1 MPLYLE
7 QLETPAALVDLD
19 RMAMNLDRMAAYAAV
34 HGLQLRP
41 HVKTHKAPRIAA
53 EQLRL
58 GAVGLTCATV
68 REAEVMSELTDD
80 LLLAFPVIGTT
91 RLRRLMNL
99 SPRVR
104 LTVMLDSARTA
115 VQLAAAADEVGREV
129 HVLVEQDV
137 GMRRT
142 GVADAAAA
150 VQLAEFVADRA
161 PLKYDGV
168 GFYPGHIRTA
178 IGDQQPQ
185 LATLAR
191 TLGETLEA
199 LGAQGLAPRVVS
211 GGSTPA
217 AWRMHEVAG
226 ITEVR
231 PGTYVYN
238 DRATAAVGACEW
250 DECALTVLATVVSTS
265 VPGQA
270 VIDAGTQ
277 GPRPRAARR
286 LARAG
291 RRSAHDR
298 GLRRAHRPSR
308 GDGDAHERGARGA
321 RPLAHGVAAEGR
333 GPRARRAEPR
343 VHRRA
348 PERSDLRRAER
359 RDRGDEV
366 ARDRAGA
373 GGAGGGAGVVRSTA
387 DCDCRSEPRCG
398 LRAAGPTSASR
409 SGALARP
416 ESRPAASR

>member
-7 QLETPAALVDLD
+7 QLETPAPVVDLD
-19 RMAMNLDRMAAYAAV
+19 RLAMNLDRMAAYAAV

-80 LLLAFPVIGTT
+80 LLLAFPITGTT
-91 RLRRLMNL
+91 RLRRLMNIP
-99 SPRVR
+99 PRVR
-104 LTVMLDSARTA
+104 LTVMLDSQRTA

-129 HVLVEQDV
+129 HVFVEQDV

-142 GVADAAAA
+142 GVQDAAAV
-150 VQLAEFVADRA
+150 VQLAEFVAERA
-161 PLKYDGV
+161 PLKYDGL

-178 IGDQQPQ
+178 IGAQQPQ
-185 LATLAR
+185 LASLAQ
-191 TLGETLEA
+191 TLGASLEA
-199 LGAQGLAPRVVS
+199 LDKAGLAPRVVS

-270 VIDAGTQ
+270 VIDAGTKAL
-277 GPRPRAARR
+277 GREPIDG
-286 LARAG
+286 ARAPG
-291 RRSAHDR
+291 ADELQTAGFGALLDR
-298 GLRRAHRPSR
+298 PEVIVSRMSEEHGILDLSRTEWRPKVGDQVRVVPNHVCIVVHLNDVIYGVR
-308 GDGDAHERGARGA
+308 GQDVVETKWPVTARG
-321 RPLAHGVAAEGR
+321 RE
-333 GPRARRAEPR
+333 
-343 VHRRA
+343 A
-348 PERSDLRRAER
+348 PEA
-359 RDRGDEV
+359 V
-366 ARDRAGA
+366 
-373 GGAGGGAGVVRSTA
+373 
-387 DCDCRSEPRCG
+387 
-398 LRAAGPTSASR
+398 
-409 SGALARP
+409 
-416 ESRPAASR
+416 PAW